1 MNERETWNGNMRC
14 TETQWKTL
22 GNEVGLYGP
31 YAGI

>member
-1 MNERETWNGNMRC
+1 MKEKKNRDGNVRS

-22 GNEVGLYGP
+22 ENEVELYGP

>member
-1 MNERETWNGNMRC
+1 MNEKKTRKGNVRS

-22 GNEVGLYGP
+22 ENKVGLCGP